1 MKKYETL
8 LGIAKKVCDGVMEY
22 YDAKNETE
30 ASKLYM
36 LVWEQVYLLAQ
47 LVAGSIRY
55 AETNAKFEA
64 SGKAFVSMDPT
75 VCKHSREVVDSI
87 DSMHESVHK
96 AVETFLKKMKAGG
109 IIVSSEYAEAKMIRY
124 IKSLI
129 TGHLNNDAKSA
140 EKNIYR
146 YCPKEKT
153 VIIEEPINSTCD
165 ADKVITYDAVLQDV
179 SKEQEEQE
187 KELKKQV
194 IEEFEEILHEYVLNH
209 PEDAV
214 FIKVRYL
221 DVFENGQNIKKGKEI
236 AESLHISGAA
246 VSKKIAKFDAYFADL
261 LKKRMKEWR

>member
-96 AVETFLKKMKAGG
+96 AVE
-109 IIVSSEYAEAKMIRY
+109 IVVSSEYAEARMIRY

-214 FIKVRYL
+214 FIKARYL

-236 AESLHISGAA
+236 AKSLHISGAA
-246 VSKKIAKFDAYFADL
+246 VSKKIAKFDAYFANL
-261 LKKRMKEWR
+261 LKERMKGWR